1 MLVTRRRLLQGP
13 LLCAAGMA
21 GPAAFAEE
29 TIASPSP
36 DERMRM
42 AGLAVNFMNA
52 YDVPGLSIAVAVK
65 GKPAYV
71 EAFGVADRETGEALT
86 PQHRFR
92 IASISKPVTSVGIFA
107 LIEAGKLRL
116 GDYVFGPNSIWSA
129 FTNTRSRVDGMTRS
143 LDLLVWQMVRSVRD
157 WHPERA

>member
-1 MLVTRRRLLQGP
+1 MLVSRRRVLQGS

-29 TIASPSP
+29 ATASPSQ
-36 DERMRM
+36 DERKRM
-42 AGLAVNFMNA
+42 AALAADFMKGH
-52 YDVPGLSIAVAVK
+52 DVPGLSIAVAVK

-71 EAFGVADRETGEALT
+71 EAFGVADRNTGEALT

-92 IASISKPVTSVGIFA
+92 IASISKPVTSVGIFS

-116 GDYVFGPNSIWSA
+116 GDHVFGPDSILGNDYPMPPADVPLVSH
-129 FTNTRSRVDGMTRS
+129 
-143 LDLLVWQMVRSVRD
+143 LLTLL
-157 WHPERA
+157 